1 MLAGGWGGWEDQGM
15 QWDDC
20 KEDSSCEIA
29 AGEMKAGSGWQ
40 KCWVCLD
47 PDAIEL
53 AHSPPKHKR
62 S

>member
-1 MLAGGWGGWEDQGM
+1 M

-20 KEDSSCEIA
+20 KEDSSWEIA
-29 AGEMKAGSGWQ
+29 AGEMMAGSGWQ
-40 KCWVCLD
+40 SCWVCLD